1 MVTKKKTM
9 IKKKVLGKK
18 TIKPNPKEAE
28 IKNNIKKLEKEYNI
42 LKNNL
47 TTQFGK
53 IKIKYSE
60 GKAIKKIKSD
70 VSNNLKKMAL
80 LLENSAKKLTK

>member
-1 MVTKKKTM
+1 MVSKKKTA
-9 IKKKVLGKK
+9 IKKKVSSKK
-18 TIKPNPKEAE
+18 AIRINPKEAE

-42 LKNNL
+42 LKKNL

-70 VSNNLKKMAL
+70 IANNLKKMAL
-80 LLENSAKKLTK
+80 LLEQSSKKLMK